1 MGSVVPLKK
10 SANSAYLELKN
21 LLSKK
26 LQKVEVLIEQKL
38 KIEYIHPDFRE
49 YVLEGYKEYKD
60 NSKLHLK
67 NAAIKR

>member
-1 MGSVVPLKK
+1 MK
-10 SANSAYLELKN
+10 SEDVSLEK
-21 LLSKK
+21 
-26 LQKVEVLIEQKL
+26 KL